1 MLAVVYDAFGEKHQ
15 KRKAASQI
23 SQIKLHPQLP
33 GLWIRLAD
41 TFQLMDQP
49 DVAES
54 YRRLAKRL
62 FEATEKSLPES
73 FFKRSMQQSQ
83 EEESTQN
90 DDFTDLGSSKLRQ
103 KKEEEIEKR
112 SRQAKQQNH
121 HPPCWLEN
129 DQALLEFI
137 QSFIDE
143 CANK

>member
-54 YRRLAKRL
+54 CRRLAKRL

-73 FFKRSMQQSQ
+73 FFKRSMQSQ

-121 HPPCWLEN
+121 HPPCWLDN